1 MAMPSHRSS
10 IVKISPKEAKRIL
23 DGFRTLQLET
33 RQLPSFNNAE
43 DFAYQIEKVSLL
55 KEEDVTY
62 STNTCV

>member
-1 MAMPSHRSS
+1 MIMSRHRPTT
-10 IVKISPKEAKRIL
+10 VKISPLEVARIL

-33 RQLPSFNNAE
+33 RQLPSYNNAE
-43 DFAYQIEKVSLL
+43 DFAYRIEKVSLL